1 MERCAN
7 NWEFD
12 ASHLLIRNRMTG
24 KAVPLRDVD
33 TPEALLQTTLH
44 LASAD
49 RPGEDARG
57 FTDTL
62 RHACHVMFHSSL
74 RDVYCCPDRTLR
86 RVDWQHHTAGKH
98 S

>member
-1 MERCAN
+1 MERRAN

-12 ASHLLIRNRMTG
+12 ASHLLIRNKMTG
-24 KAVPLRDVD
+24 RAVALRDVD

-44 LASAD
+44 LTSAD

-62 RHACHVMFHSSL
+62 RQACHIMFQSSL
-74 RDVYCCPDRTLR
+74 RDVYCCPDRPLR
-86 RVDWQHHTAGKH
+86 RVDWQRRAGRRH